1 MTLEKKLNE
10 ELHALIKYEFTQK
23 TSAKK
28 PTSTH
33 QTAEVVEE
41 KALPT
46 VKHGIIK
53 NRKKQN
59 THHHKK
65 KKMKKNPAGR
75 QVKKGKEH
83 A

>member
-53 NRKKQN
+53 NTKKQN
-59 THHHKK
+59 TYHHKK
-65 KKMKKNPAGR
+65 KKR
-75 QVKKGKEH
+75 
-83 A
+83 

>member
-1 MTLEKKLNE
+1 MVEK
-10 ELHALIKYEFTQK
+10 
-23 TSAKK
+23 
-28 PTSTH
+28 
-33 QTAEVVEE
+33 

-65 KKMKKNPAGR
+65 KKTKAEKEKKRKNPAGR

-83 A
+83 AKEDYTKW